1 MSRASLRSTML
12 CYTSGTPNKTDGWE
26 NEMSKEQI
34 IWLNGKINWVRIHK
48 DEIILFLVFTVMLC
62 LTGPIES
69 L

>member
-1 MSRASLRSTML
+1 
-12 CYTSGTPNKTDGWE
+12 
-26 NEMSKEQI
+26 MSKEQI

>member
-1 MSRASLRSTML
+1 
-12 CYTSGTPNKTDGWE
+12 
-26 NEMSKEQI
+26 MSKEQI
-34 IWLNGKINWVRIHK
+34 IWLNGKIDWVRIHK

>member
-1 MSRASLRSTML
+1 
-12 CYTSGTPNKTDGWE
+12 
-26 NEMSKEQI
+26 MSKEQI

-48 DEIILFLVFTVMLC
+48 AEIILFLVFTVMLC

>member
-1 MSRASLRSTML
+1 
-12 CYTSGTPNKTDGWE
+12 
-26 NEMSKEQI
+26 MSKEQI

-48 DEIILFLVFTVMLC
+48 DEIILFFVFTVMLC